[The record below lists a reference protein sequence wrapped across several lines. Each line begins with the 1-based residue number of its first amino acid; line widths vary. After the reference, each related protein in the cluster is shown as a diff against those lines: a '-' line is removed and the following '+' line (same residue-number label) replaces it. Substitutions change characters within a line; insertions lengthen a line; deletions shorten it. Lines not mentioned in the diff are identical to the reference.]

1 MLSYQC
7 IPSRIPTIALEFS
20 IVFRITSALLELWVH
35 FDEYAGLVVKRL
47 ANSTQS
53 RKTYAN
59 YGISGVGWEC
69 PQGLAKC
76 IPCDFGT
83 CKCGRHGTTHIYGF
97 YLPLYQT
104 SFEYVPQALKYAC
117 ILVVSVS

>member
-35 FDEYAGLVVKRL
+35 FDEYAGLVAKRL

-69 PQGLAKC
+69 PQRSNKV
-76 IPCDFGT
+76 
-83 CKCGRHGTTHIYGF
+83 Y
-97 YLPLYQT
+97 PL
-104 SFEYVPQALKYAC
+104 
-117 ILVVSVS
+117 